1 MSERQR
7 IPKLDIHSAGVFKR
21 GLGWMVTDT
30 GDDEI
35 AILFQCPHNHRATIM
50 NHSINAI
57 GEVNASV
64 LCYANCGYHEFVVL
78 QDQFVCD
85 IGVLIGCAVFCLPLG
100 QHCSKYHC

>member
-78 QDQFVCD
+78 DEWPAGWSKPAGAPFVA
-85 IGVLIGCAVFCLPLG
+85 GAKSEVME
-100 QHCSKYHC
+100 